1 MGDDFRLWDLIRE
14 QDVDNVAIKTRV
26 ANLMIGRLLLIKHAK
41 FEISN
46 LAVGPIESLCRATT
60 DETREIIEN
69 FGNKDV
75 GEIALN
81 YVDAM
86 RSTIIDEFKSRQ
98 SDHHEGCF
106 LSSRATW

>member
-1 MGDDFRLWDLIRE
+1 M
-14 QDVDNVAIKTRV
+14 
-26 ANLMIGRLLLIKHAK
+26 ANLTIGRLILIKHAK
-41 FEISN
+41 FEISD

-69 FGNKDV
+69 FGNKGV

-86 RSTIIDEFKSRQ
+86 RSTINDELESRQ
-98 SDHHEGCF
+98 SNHHEGCF
-106 LSSRATW
+106 LSSRAIW